1 MSSKSTSF
9 GGIYHFISVALFLIA
24 ITVFVDPCRVP
35 YHKRKDCGY
44 SGITVPTCLG
54 IGKIFLMAKDF
65 AVLIKMM
72 TIALLLVGTTYAV
85 WKQANMPQATLSI
98 YLVMSVYTW
107 YSVTGCCYDGNGP
120 EGLPHCYH

>member
-54 IGKIFLMAKDF
+54 IGKILLMAKDF
-65 AVLIKMM
+65 SVLIKML

-85 WKQANMPQATLSI
+85 WKQANLPQATLSI